1 MNRILVCD
9 GMEADDREKRV
20 TVDGDLFKITLSLPK
35 HQDISR

>member
-20 TVDGDLFKITLSLPK
+20 TVDGDLFKITLTLPK
-35 HQDISR
+35 HQKVSR